1 MIEKSLFASFSVD
14 DDVDMHE
21 IAARLGDSYSFLE
34 AGRDQFDEEYLD
46 TFDWGLYQS
55 GISLAR
61 SGRRYRMYTVDGVV
75 LHEEQGPRK
84 KRPFWSDF
92 AEGPMQDHIKAG
104 AEIRALCPQLRL
116 RRDRQSFHFLNED
129 GKIVLKIWQDLT
141 LVRSE
146 AKETAAIR
154 SLHLSGIRGYARQFQ
169 SVRRLLRQ
177 GNRKEI
183 AAGTHFLATAFAA
196 AGVSPI
202 AAGMKFAVSL
212 DPDISVLQ
220 GMREVGLAIARD
232 IRKNLPGVI
241 DDIDSE
247 FLHDLRIALRRTRSL
262 LSIFAG
268 IIPEAQANRF
278 RSEFRWIAQITGAVR
293 DCDVYLLQTDDYR
306 SMLPERLHPGLNGFV
321 LGLKD
326 LRKREFKAMKR
337 HLKSPRFSRLLKDW
351 QIYLESRVEEPSETV
366 EVRLCRKFAAKAVKK
381 RFKRIIRKG
390 SECGP
395 ESPDASLHALRIEGK
410 KLRYLL
416 EFFRSLF
423 PPEEIDLLVKHL
435 KRLQN
440 NLGEFNDLSVQQ
452 AMLGTF
458 RSPRR
463 TEDTEQLLSVAA
475 ALGGLITHLADRQQ
489 RVRGEFEETFA
500 DFAGEENR
508 NLLQAIVDAGR
519 QEKVQEYDGER
530 S

>member
-1 MIEKSLFASFSVD
+1 MIEKSLFASFSVA

-34 AGRDQFDEEYLD
+34 AGREQFDEEYLD

-55 GISLAR
+55 GLSLAR
-61 SGRRYRMYTVDGVV
+61 SGRRYRLYSAAGIV

-92 AEGPMQDHIKAG
+92 AEGQMQDQIKTG

-141 LVRSE
+141 AIRSE
-146 AKETAAIR
+146 AKETVDIR
-154 SLHLSGIRGYARQFQ
+154 SLHLSGIRGYARQFH
-169 SVRRLLRQ
+169 SVCRLLRQ
-177 GNRKEI
+177 GDRKEM
-183 AAGTHFLATAFAA
+183 AAGTHFLLSAFAA
-196 AGVSPI
+196 TGVSPVT
-202 AAGMKFAVSL
+202 AGVKFAVHL
-212 DPDISVLQ
+212 DRDISLLQ
-220 GMREVGLAIARD
+220 GMREVGLAISRD
-232 IRKNLPGVI
+232 ISRNLPGVI

-262 LSIFAG
+262 LSIFTG
-268 IIPEAQANRF
+268 VIPEAQADRF

-293 DCDVYLLQTDDYR
+293 DCDVYLLQADDYR

-321 LGLKD
+321 QGLKD
-326 LRKREFKAMKR
+326 FRKREFKAMKR
-337 HLKSPRFSRLLKDW
+337 HLKSPRFARLLKDW
-351 QIYLESRVEEPSETV
+351 QGYLEKLLVESPETG
-366 EVRLCRKFAAKAVKK
+366 EMRLCREFAAKAVKK

-395 ESPDASLHALRIEGK
+395 ESPDSSLHALRIEGK

-452 AMLGTF
+452 TMLGTF

-500 DFAGEENR
+500 EFAGEENR
-508 NLLQAIVDAGR
+508 ALLQTIVAAGKPER
-519 QEKVQEYDGER
+519 EQEKDEER
-530 S
+530 P